1 MLGYFCTNLYLI
13 RLSISPN
20 TTSQY
25 LWLTEH
31 LQTKNYHLIPEVND
45 WKPVYGYCALLTTM
59 NARCTYF
66 QLVTIS
72 SFTYRMEY
80 VWIIKNSHGVVDYN
94 IYYSNSMRSIFV
106 SYMPLRCSI
115 CILKTSNEIDQN
127 CAMIIIYFDEIL
139 QRMSLNIVFIHIV

>member
-1 MLGYFCTNLYLI
+1 MLGYFCTNCCLI
-13 RLSISPN
+13 CLSNSPN

-31 LQTKNYHLIPEVND
+31 LQTKYYHLIPEVND
-45 WKPVYGYCALLTTM
+45 WKPVYGYCALLMTM

-80 VWIIKNSHGVVDYN
+80 VWIIKKSHGVVDNN
-94 IYYSNSMRSIFV
+94 IYDSNSMRSIFV
-106 SYMPLRCSI
+106 SYMLLRCSI
-115 CILKTSNEIDQN
+115 CILKRIDQN
-127 CAMIIIYFDEIL
+127 CAMIIIYFDRVL
-139 QRMSLNIVFIHIV
+139 QRLFLKNRVLHILYN

>member
-1 MLGYFCTNLYLI
+1 MLGYFCTNCCLI
-13 RLSISPN
+13 CLSNSPN

-45 WKPVYGYCALLTTM
+45 WKPVYGYCALLMTM

-72 SFTYRMEY
+72 SFTYRTEY
-80 VWIIKNSHGVVDYN
+80 VWIIKNSHGVVDNN
-94 IYYSNSMRSIFV
+94 IYDSNSMRSIFV
-106 SYMPLRCSI
+106 SYMLLRCSI
-115 CILKTSNEIDQN
+115 CILKRIDQN
-127 CAMIIIYFDEIL
+127 CAMTIIYFDGVL
-139 QRMSLNIVFIHIV
+139 QRMFLKKSCLYILYH